1 MVDWNTVNYID
12 YFFVARKFSMESSQ
26 VGEKA
31 NFPFKEVMYDGYVKL
46 FNVTDYIYCFLIKN
60 LDNNFSFWFFMILLN
75 CLVMH

>member
-1 MVDWNTVNYID
+1 
-12 YFFVARKFSMESSQ
+12 MESSQ

-60 LDNNFSFWFFMILLN
+60 LDNNFSF
-75 CLVMH
+75 